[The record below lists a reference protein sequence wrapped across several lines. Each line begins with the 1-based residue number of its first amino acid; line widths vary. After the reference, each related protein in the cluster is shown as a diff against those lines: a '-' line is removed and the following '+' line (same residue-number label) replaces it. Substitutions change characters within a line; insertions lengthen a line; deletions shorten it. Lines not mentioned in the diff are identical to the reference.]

1 MSERSKGLRA
11 LERWRGFG
19 EDRAASAR
27 LLAVQAAAA
36 AGAAAQRDLAHA
48 RGEAAQRLALQ
59 QQPLLDLGRVNVCA
73 AMEQA
78 AWRAVEHS
86 QQRQQQADAAAE
98 TAREHHETAHRMT
111 QAVAQRLQRVR
122 AQERDAAEK
131 HLFDSLAELRRPVSG
146 GPHD

>member
-19 EDRAASAR
+19 EDRAATSR

-36 AGAAAQRDLAHA
+36 AGAAAQRDLDHA
-48 RGEAAQRLALQ
+48 RSEAARRLALQ
-59 QQPLLDLGRVNVCA
+59 QQPLLDLARVSACA

-78 AWRAVEHS
+78 AWRAVANS
-86 QQRQQQADAAAE
+86 QQRQQEADATAE

-122 AQERDAAEK
+122 AQKIDAAEK
-131 HLFDSLAELRRPVSG
+131 HLFDTLAELRRPAPGV
-146 GPHD
+146 PHD

>member
-36 AGAAAQRDLAHA
+36 AATAARRDLDYA
-48 RGEAAQRLALQ
+48 RGEAAQRLALL
-59 QQPLLDLGRVNVCA
+59 QQPLLDLGRVSACA

-86 QQRQQQADAAAE
+86 QQHQQQADAAAE
-98 TAREHHETAHRMT
+98 TAREQHETAHRMT
-111 QAVAQRLQRVR
+111 QAVGQRLQRVR
-122 AQERDAAEK
+122 VQERDAAEK
-131 HLFDSLAELRRPVSG
+131 HLFDTLAELRRPVPG
-146 GPHD
+146 VPHD